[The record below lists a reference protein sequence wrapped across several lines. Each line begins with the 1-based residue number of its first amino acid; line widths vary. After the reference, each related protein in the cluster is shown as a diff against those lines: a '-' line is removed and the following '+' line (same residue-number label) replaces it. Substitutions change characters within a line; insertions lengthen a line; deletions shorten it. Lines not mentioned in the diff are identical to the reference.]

1 VTPPYHPRA
10 YISGMRNVNR
20 GLASRSKIIEAMEKG
35 KTRIV
40 EICEKAGLTESCVSH
55 HMRLLLKQRVVSSA
69 AVGRGNRWT
78 LTKYGQEKL
87 G

>member
-1 VTPPYHPRA
+1 
-10 YISGMRNVNR
+10 MRNVNR

-35 KTRIV
+35 KTRII
-40 EICEKAGLTESCVSH
+40 EISEKAGLTESCVSH
-55 HMRLLLKQRVVSSA
+55 HLKLLFRQKVVSSA
-69 AVGRGNRWT
+69 TVGRGNRWT

>member
-1 VTPPYHPRA
+1 MTPPYHPRA

-35 KTRIV
+35 KTRVI
-40 EICEKAGLTESCVSH
+40 EISEKAGLTEGCVSH
-55 HMRLLLKQRVVSSA
+55 HLKLLLKQRVVSSA
-69 AVGRGNRWT
+69 AVGRGNRWI

>member
-1 VTPPYHPRA
+1 
-10 YISGMRNVNR
+10 
-20 GLASRSKIIEAMEKG
+20 MEKG
-35 KTRIV
+35 KTRII
-40 EICEKAGLTESCVSH
+40 EISEKTGLTESCVSH
-55 HMRLLLKQRVVSSA
+55 HLRLLLKQRVVSAA

>member
-1 VTPPYHPRA
+1 MTPPYHPRA
-10 YISGMRNVNR
+10 YISGMRNVSR
-20 GLASRSKIIEAMEKG
+20 GLASRSKIIENMEKG
-35 KTRIV
+35 KTRVV
-40 EICEKAGLTESCVSH
+40 EISERADLTEGRVSH
-55 HMRLLLKQRVVSSA
+55 HLRLLLKQRVVSSA

>member
-1 VTPPYHPRA
+1 MTLPHHPRA

-20 GLASRSKIIEAMEKG
+20 GLASRSKIIENMEKG
-35 KTRIV
+35 KTRIN
-40 EICEKAGLTESCVSH
+40 EISEKTGLTESCVSYH
-55 HMRLLLKQRVVSSA
+55 LRLLLRQRVVSSA

>member
-1 VTPPYHPRA
+1 
-10 YISGMRNVNR
+10 MRNVSR
-20 GLASRSKIIEAMEKG
+20 GLVSRSKIIDTMEKG
-35 KTRIV
+35 RTRII
-40 EICEKAGLTESCVSH
+40 EISEKTGLTESCVSH
-55 HMRLLLKQRVVSSA
+55 HLRLLLKQRVVSAA

>member
-1 VTPPYHPRA
+1 
-10 YISGMRNVNR
+10 MRNVNR
-20 GLASRSKIIEAMEKG
+20 GLASRSKIIETMEKG

-40 EICEKAGLTESCVSH
+40 EISEKTGLSERCVSH
-55 HMRLLLKQRVVSSA
+55 HLRLLLKQKVVSSV

>member
-1 VTPPYHPRA
+1 MTPPYHPRA

-35 KTRIV
+35 KTRII
-40 EICEKAGLTESCVSH
+40 EISEKAGLTESCVSH
-55 HMRLLLKQRVVSSA
+55 HLRLLLKQRVASSA

>member
-40 EICEKAGLTESCVSH
+40 EISEKAGLTESCVSH
-55 HMRLLLKQRVVSSA
+55 HLRLLHKQKVVSSTSI
-69 AVGRGNRWT
+69 GRGNRWT

>member
-1 VTPPYHPRA
+1 MTPPYHPRA

-20 GLASRSKIIEAMEKG
+20 GLASRSKIIDAMEKG
-35 KTRIV
+35 KTRIN
-40 EICEKAGLTESCVSH
+40 EISEKTGLTESCVSH
-55 HMRLLLKQRVVSSA
+55 HLRLLLRQRVVSSV
-69 AVGRGNRWT
+69 AVGRGNRWS

>member
-1 VTPPYHPRA
+1 
-10 YISGMRNVNR
+10 MRNVNR
-20 GLASRSKIIEAMEKG
+20 GLVSRSKIIDAMEKG
-35 KTRIV
+35 RTRII
-40 EICEKAGLTESCVSH
+40 EISEKTGLTESCVSH
-55 HMRLLLKQRVVSSA
+55 HLRLLLKQRVVSAA

>member
-1 VTPPYHPRA
+1 
-10 YISGMRNVNR
+10 MRNVNR

-35 KTRIV
+35 KTRVI
-40 EICEKAGLTESCVSH
+40 EISEKAGLTESCVSH
-55 HMRLLLKQRVVSSA
+55 HLKLLLKQRVVSSA
-69 AVGRGNRWT
+69 AAGRGNRWT

>member
-1 VTPPYHPRA
+1 
-10 YISGMRNVNR
+10 MRNVSK
-20 GLASRSKIIEAMEKG
+20 GLASRSKIIETIEKG
-35 KTRIV
+35 KTRIP
-40 EICEKAGLTESCVSH
+40 EISEKAGLSQSNVNH
-55 HMRLLLKQRVVSSA
+55 HLRLLLRQRVVSSA